1 MNSNEK
7 IKEKY
12 RLYVHR
18 KEWKELSETEKKMF
32 EYLVEELNADTM
44 VAPLLATEMY
54 ERIIEPELT
63 QQREEAYEQ
72 GVYDQAMYWKGE
84 VGEAVRGFIDFLS
97 KNRINIDEAS
107 VMSREMEKL
116 VETYL
121 QQEKDKD
128 EQ

>member
-1 MNSNEK
+1 MNIKE

-54 ERIIEPELT
+54 ERIIEPKLT
-63 QQREEAYEQ
+63 QQREEVVRNIRLDFIREFCNDHN
-72 GVYDQAMYWKGE
+72 GEIRWLRGISYDVNTLLDDILE
-84 VGEAVRGFIDFLS
+84 
-97 KNRINIDEAS
+97 
-107 VMSREMEKL
+107 
-116 VETYL
+116 YL
-121 QQEKDKD
+121 QQQEKDKD
-128 EQ
+128 E